1 VNIFNFQAAV
11 INFRQ
16 MIKNI
21 FIICR
26 ESIILS
32 AFIPLSIR
40 INPPSNKKP
49 LRQGSGRFWRKKW
62 LAHASLN
69 DNKFR
74 KFTHLCVVNIN

>member
-26 ESIILS
+26 ESIIL
-32 AFIPLSIR
+32 LG
-40 INPPSNKKP
+40 NKKP
-49 LRQGSGRFWRKKW
+49 LRQGSGRLWRKKW
-62 LAHASLN
+62 LARASSN
-69 DNKFR
+69 NNNFR